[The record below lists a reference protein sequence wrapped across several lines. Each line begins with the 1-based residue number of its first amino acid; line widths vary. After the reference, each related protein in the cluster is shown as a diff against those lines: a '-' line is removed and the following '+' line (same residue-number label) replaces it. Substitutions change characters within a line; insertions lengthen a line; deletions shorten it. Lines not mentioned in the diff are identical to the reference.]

1 MCCRN
6 YAGNHYICIRNVKKE
21 DMRDNNQQYAIKVV
35 YDNLYSA
42 FMRHD
47 RKAIEYYCNNC
58 EKLGIDHFHEKAN
71 KEAERM
77 YSAVG
82 VRTIPVLCSLEMMP
96 DNVLMVYAQACMN
109 VLFNERLQ
117 SFMYN
122 CQYAYQTLAQPK
134 QYKDSDVL
142 YSQNKDVLTVGNFL
156 KVLKYAIS
164 IAEIIKPEDKRFS
177 NASASILALQSLYH
191 LLNNSSETELTNH
204 TLHVATDFFATT
216 MKESLTDENAKR
228 NTAVS
233 ALLVNLAI
241 DFLVRE

>member
-1 MCCRN
+1 
-6 YAGNHYICIRNVKKE
+6 
-21 DMRDNNQQYAIKVV
+21 MRDNNQQIAIKVV

-42 FMRHD
+42 FMRRD

-58 EKLGIDHFHEKAN
+58 EKLGIDYFHEKAN
-71 KEAERM
+71 MEAERM
-77 YSAVG
+77 YSSVG
-82 VRTIPVLCSLEMMP
+82 VRTIPVLCSLDVMP

-117 SFMYN
+117 SVMYN

-142 YSQNKDVLTVGNFL
+142 YSQDNNLLTVGNFL

-177 NASASILALQSLYH
+177 EASASVLALQSLYH

-204 TLHVATDFFATT
+204 TLHVATDFLATT
-216 MKESLTDENAKR
+216 MKDSLTDKSAKQ
-228 NTAVS
+228 NVAAF
-233 ALLVNLAI
+233 ALLVNLTI
-241 DFLVRE
+241 DFLVREK

>member
-1 MCCRN
+1 MTHN
-6 YAGNHYICIRNVKKE
+6 SF
-21 DMRDNNQQYAIKVV
+21 DFIKAA

-47 RKAIEYYCNNC
+47 RKAIEYYCYNC

-77 YSAVG
+77 YSSIG
-82 VRTIPVLCSLEMMP
+82 VRTIPVLCSLEVMP

-109 VLFNERLQ
+109 VLFNEQLHNI
-117 SFMYN
+117 MYN
-122 CQYAYQTLAQPK
+122 CQYAYQTLVQPK
-134 QYKDSDVL
+134 QYKDCDFL
-142 YSQNKDVLTVGNFL
+142 YSQNNNQLTVGDFL

-191 LLNNSSETELTNH
+191 LFSNSSKTELTNH
-204 TLHVATDFFATT
+204 TLHVATDFLASNV
-216 MKESLTDENAKR
+216 KNSLTDVNEKR
-228 NTAVS
+228 SIAVS
-233 ALLVNLAI
+233 ALMVNLAI
-241 DFLVRE
+241 DFLVKD

>member
-1 MCCRN
+1 MT
-6 YAGNHYICIRNVKKE
+6 H
-21 DMRDNNQQYAIKVV
+21 DNNDFIKVA

-47 RKAIEYYCNNC
+47 RKAIEYYCYNC
-58 EKLGIDHFHEKAN
+58 EKLGIDQFHEKAN

-77 YSAVG
+77 YSSIG
-82 VRTIPVLCSLEMMP
+82 VRTIPVLCSLEVMP

-109 VLFNERLQ
+109 VLFNEQLHNI
-117 SFMYN
+117 MYN

-134 QYKDSDVL
+134 QYTDCDVL
-142 YSQNKDVLTVGNFL
+142 YSQNNNQLTVGNFL

-191 LLNNSSETELTNH
+191 LFSNSSKTELTNH
-204 TLHVATDFFATT
+204 TLHVATDFLASNVKDT
-216 MKESLTDENAKR
+216 LTDVNAKR
-228 NTAVS
+228 SVAVS
-233 ALLVNLAI
+233 ALMVNLTI
-241 DFLVRE
+241 DFLVKD